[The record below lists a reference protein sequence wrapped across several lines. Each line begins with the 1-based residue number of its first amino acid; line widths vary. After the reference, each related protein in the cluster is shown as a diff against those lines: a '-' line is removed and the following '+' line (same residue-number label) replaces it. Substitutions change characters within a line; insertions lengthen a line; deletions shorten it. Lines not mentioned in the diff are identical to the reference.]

1 MMTKKRLHQ
10 YWLDHVYKQERSN
23 LNASEYCRK
32 NNLRIKTFYKWRKKI
47 EIEDKHIKNEE
58 KSLVELPAKA
68 FPILQTKQTYYDLI
82 INNSIR
88 IRVSKYF
95 DSELLVRILKI
106 LKET

>member
-10 YWLDHVYKQERSN
+10 YWLDRVYKQQRSN
-23 LNASEYCRK
+23 LNATEYCRK

-47 EIEDKHIKNEE
+47 ESEDKHIKNEE
-58 KSLVELPAKA
+58 KSLVELPIKA
-68 FPILQTKQTYYDLI
+68 FPILQTKQSYYDLI

-88 IRVSKYF
+88 IRITKYF
-95 DSELLVRILKI
+95 DSELLIRLLKT